1 MGRLVMIYF
10 EDQVFEFQEI
20 KKKILEDNIS
30 EKEKYFIIEALSTV
44 FFEDDG
50 TTVTSDS
57 LEIVLINDSYSSIMG
72 LESKKLIGRITTDL
86 VNEGVFQRSVAAMA
100 LKDKEQKI
108 IIQNQEN
115 GKTVMNTAKPIFNE
129 NGEVER
135 IITTIRDIPVLK
147 ELYEDLLTQKTLLE
161 DYKQTLNVNNK
172 LETGEIIARSS
183 KMRDVVDFAEKV
195 AISDSSVLILG
206 ESGVGKG
213 VVADLIHGLSRR
225 SENHKVSINCGAI
238 PEQLLESELF
248 GYTKGAFTG
257 ANKEG
262 KIGLIEAASGGT
274 IILDEIGE
282 MPILLQPKLL
292 AFLETGI
299 INKVGSTE
307 SKQLDSRVIAITN
320 KDLEKA
326 VKEGKF
332 REDLYYR
339 LNVIPVEV
347 PSLRERKEDIIPL
360 IILFLEKF
368 NKRNGFNK
376 TIAPEILLKMQSYD
390 WPGNIRELRNMIER
404 LVVLSMG
411 SEITE
416 KDLRKTELK
425 NETYN
430 FQEDVNWPIELV
442 KLTKDLEDYY
452 IEKAM
457 AKGGSIREAAKLLRI
472 SPSMM
477 YRKINR

>member
-1 MGRLVMIYF
+1 MIYF
-10 EDQVFEFQEI
+10 ENQVFEFKEI
-20 KKKILEDNIS
+20 KHKILNGNIS
-30 EKEKYFIIEALSTV
+30 ETDKRFLIDALRTI
-44 FFEDDG
+44 FFGDDG
-50 TTVTSDS
+50 VTVVSKS
-57 LEIVLINDSYSSIMG
+57 LELLLINDSYSSIVGMAG
-72 LESKKLIGRITTDL
+72 EKLIGRLTTDL
-86 VNEGVFQRSVAAMA
+86 VKQGILEKSVAEMA

-108 IIQNQEN
+108 IIQNQKN
-115 GKTVMNTAKPIFNE
+115 GKIVMNTAKPIFDE

-135 IITTIRDIPVLK
+135 IVSTIRDMPVLK
-147 ELYEDLLTQKTLLE
+147 DLYEDLLKQQKLLE
-161 DYKQTLNVNNK
+161 DYKHSLVMKHK
-172 LETGEIIARSS
+172 LETGEIIAQSY
-183 KMRDVVDFAEKV
+183 KMRDVVDFVQKV
-195 AISDSSVLILG
+195 AINDSTVLILG

-213 VVADLIHGLSRR
+213 VVADLIHSLSRR

-292 AFLETGI
+292 AFLETGM

-320 KDLEKA
+320 KNLEKA
-326 VKEGKF
+326 VNEGKF

-347 PSLRERKEDIIPL
+347 PPLRKRKEDIIPL
-360 IILFLEKF
+360 IILFLGKF
-368 NKRNGFNK
+368 NKRSGCTK
-376 TIAPEILLKMQSYD
+376 TISPEVLSKMESYD

-404 LVVLSMG
+404 LVVLSVRD
-411 SEITE
+411 EITE
-416 KDLRKTELK
+416 KDLRKTELI
-425 NETYN
+425 NESYGVL
-430 FQEDVNWPIELV
+430 QEVDWPIELV
-442 KLTKDLEDYY
+442 SITKNIEDHY

-457 AKGGSIREAAKLLRI
+457 AKGGSIREAAKLLSI